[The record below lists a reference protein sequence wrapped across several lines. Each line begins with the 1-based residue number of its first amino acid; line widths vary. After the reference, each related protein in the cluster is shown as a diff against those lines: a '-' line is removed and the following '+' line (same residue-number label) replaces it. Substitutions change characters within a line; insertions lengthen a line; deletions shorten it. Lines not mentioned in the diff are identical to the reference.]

1 MPAAAPSP
9 QWASPRNVDTS
20 PLEEDG
26 NGRNTPKLRVSQA
39 ELAGSYEALYSRLN
53 PRAGVKAAARRA
65 NGQSAYGTSR
75 SPHCVQ
81 PLVEKTGSAPPIWGR
96 LIALFSWALALIPT

>member
-1 MPAAAPSP
+1 MMPAAAPSP

-26 NGRNTPKLRVSQA
+26 NGRNTQKLRVSQA

-65 NGQSAYGTSR
+65 KVN
-75 SPHCVQ
+75 
-81 PLVEKTGSAPPIWGR
+81 R
-96 LIALFSWALALIPT
+96 LTEPRARHIACSL